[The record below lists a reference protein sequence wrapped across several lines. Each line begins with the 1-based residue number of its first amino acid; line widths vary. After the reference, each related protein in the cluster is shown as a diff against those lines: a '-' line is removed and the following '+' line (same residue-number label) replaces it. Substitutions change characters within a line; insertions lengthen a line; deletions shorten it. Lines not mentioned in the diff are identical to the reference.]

1 MEQINLSK
9 NNLNEFLRNFTSTR
23 DHFINNY
30 REFLDKSFIKR
41 HFEQKEELRKNY
53 LEQWE
58 KSFNI
63 FKVTNPN
70 DYYYERLHSDL
81 IKTLLDPATPDISDK
96 NRGYLKILID
106 LLVDKKDSI
115 ERYYFPNGYEIKTEE
130 HADAGERGR
139 IDIFIHDKTHAII
152 IENKS
157 NNAPDTRNQLAKYYV
172 HVSENLDHKVLA
184 IIYLPLDPFKKKPPS
199 VFADEYKKYEQDIT
213 NKTVVLPVVSA
224 DGEGDLVHGFLSK
237 CLRHAVTKGNIQ
249 AAIYINQMIKLF
261 KFLGGNNMASGI
273 DKELL
278 KELFNTQESRSMARD
293 IADVYNNR
301 HMLITSIFF
310 DSFCKELLK
319 RKFETFK
326 DATVYGVKVA
336 EDIYAAFF
344 CDMHYYD
351 QFSIGFFS
359 DKDIPE
365 EKREVLKGI
374 LNEAEF
380 SNHLYED
387 KNFYKDWVLKIIKLM
402 DRGEN
407 PIGETIEYYTK
418 MLLEKHAALFQ
429 KAAKLLKE
437 QGE

>member
-1 MEQINLSK
+1 MEQTNLSK
-9 NNLNEFLRNFTSTR
+9 NSLGEFLESFASRR
-23 DHFINNY
+23 DYYIKNY
-30 REFLDKSFIKR
+30 RKFLDEPFL
-41 HFEQKEELRKNY
+41 KEYFKKKELLRKNY
-53 LEQWE
+53 LEQWD

-63 FKVTNPN
+63 FKTTNPKN
-70 DYYYERLHSDL
+70 YYYERLHSDL

-106 LLVDKKDSI
+106 LLADKKDTI
-115 ERYYFPNGYEIKTEE
+115 ERYYFPNEYEIKAEE

-139 IDIFIHDKTHAII
+139 IDIFIHDNTHAII

-157 NNAPDTRNQLAKYYV
+157 NNAPDTGNQLAKYYK
-172 HVSENLDHKVLA
+172 HVVKNLQLDVFA
-184 IIYLPLDPFKKKPPS
+184 IIYLPLDPLKKHPS
-199 VFADEYKKYEQDIT
+199 VFADEYKEYEKDIL

-224 DGEGDLVHGFLSK
+224 DGKGDLVHGFLSK
-237 CLRHAVTKGNIQ
+237 CLRHAVTKGNIL